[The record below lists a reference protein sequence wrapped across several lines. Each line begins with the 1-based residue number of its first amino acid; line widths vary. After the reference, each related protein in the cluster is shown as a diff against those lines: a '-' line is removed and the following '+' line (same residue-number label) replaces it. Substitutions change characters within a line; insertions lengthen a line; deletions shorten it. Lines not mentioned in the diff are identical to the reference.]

1 MLAPGPG
8 AVNTSA
14 CGTVGRMSEE
24 DDPPAPRARKAGVSA
39 ETRAALLEAGAA
51 LLRDEPVGA
60 VLSQLSARAVAERG
74 GRTSGAFFHH
84 WRSQAAYHRDLLDYV
99 LDPARITSTQ
109 EATQAVLAGV
119 QAGADPVGVLA
130 AAARGN
136 FESVRADPYVP
147 LWNALWSMHRS
158 DDYVHELLRKNFQR
172 VTAQV
177 VPVLEAVL
185 AASGRVIRPPFTVD
199 SYAVVI
205 TALVQGLELRVAI
218 EPERVPV
225 QPLSAPSDDG
235 AWDLFATT
243 VVTLF
248 WAITGPAADQ
258 PA

>member
-1 MLAPGPG
+1 
-8 AVNTSA
+8 
-14 CGTVGRMSEE
+14 MSEE
-24 DDPPAPRARKAGVSA
+24 DDPPAPGGRKAGVSA

-60 VLSQLSARAVAERG
+60 VLSQLSARAVAERA

-84 WRSQAAYHRDLLDYV
+84 WRSQAAYHRDLLAYV
-99 LDPARITSTQ
+99 LDPARIASTA
-109 EATQAVLAGV
+109 EAVQLILGGL

-147 LWNALWSMHRS
+147 LWNALWSMHGS
-158 DDYVHELLRKNFQR
+158 DDYVAELLRQNFQS

-185 AASGRVIRPPFTVD
+185 AASGREIRPPFTVD

-205 TALVQGLELRVAI
+205 TALVQGLALRVAI

-225 QPLSAPSDDG
+225 QPLSAPPDDES
-235 AWDLFATT
+235 WDLFATA

-248 WAITGPAADQ
+248 WAITGPVAE
-258 PA
+258 PPG